1 MDAKARL
8 IQKIKERDREIETAA
23 ATRNSAL
30 NSFNKDLAELHNM
43 LRSLVEDLPSVKIE
57 SLASIVDGETFK
69 DGSLSIELYGNVMTF
84 DVAKEAGKFGL
95 NVTNIW
101 SRRTFLTPLRL
112 HQWAGSTNSESFVLT
127 DDLILE
133 KLEGFVESP
142 VAKRINLWD

>member
-43 LRSLVEDLPSVKIE
+43 LRNLVEDLPSVKIE

-84 DVAKEAGKFGL
+84 DVAKEAGKCK
-95 NVTNIW
+95 
-101 SRRTFLTPLRL
+101 RPP
-112 HQWAGSTNSESFVLT
+112 
-127 DDLILE
+127 
-133 KLEGFVESP
+133 KSP
-142 VAKRINLWD
+142 CTI